1 MEIRKMSPEELDK
14 AVKEEIERL
23 GGYEAWRRKSLSGEV
38 ASKPPKP
45 RTPTKSQQ
53 YADVCALRAE
63 YRGISIEQL
72 FKQEPELYKQYCRIV
87 LGSLLP
93 VTSNG
98 AATRRT
104 NPVS

>member
-38 ASKPPKP
+38 SSKPPKP

-53 YADVCALRAE
+53 YADACKLAAE
-63 YRGISIEQL
+63 YRGISLEQF
-72 FKQEPELYKQYCRIV
+72 FKQEPERYQVYRQLV
-87 LGSLLP
+87 LEE
-93 VTSNG
+93 
-98 AATRRT
+98 
-104 NPVS
+104 